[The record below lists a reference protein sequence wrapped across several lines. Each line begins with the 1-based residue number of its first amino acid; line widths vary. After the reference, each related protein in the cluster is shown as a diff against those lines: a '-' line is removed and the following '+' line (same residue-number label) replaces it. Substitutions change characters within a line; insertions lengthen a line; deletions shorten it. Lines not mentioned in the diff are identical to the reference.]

1 MLTFIQ
7 YIYLT
12 IIGLLS
18 GTVGG
23 SLGTSGSNI
32 IIPGLLVSG
41 IAKDY
46 KTASGTNMLV
56 IMSPLTIGAVY
67 TYYKAGFLQI
77 ETAIILMI
85 TYAIAATF
93 AAIYIVKYVSNQT
106 LILCYACYMFI
117 VSMFF
122 FHKYFN
128 YKKET
133 TVR

>member
-7 YIYLT
+7 YIYAT
-12 IIGLLS
+12 IIGFLS

-23 SLGTSGSNI
+23 SLGTSGSNV

-46 KTASGTNMLV
+46 KTASGTNLLV

-67 TYYKAGFLQI
+67 TYYKAGYLQI
-77 ETAIILMI
+77 EAAIILMI

-93 AAIYIVKYVSNQT
+93 AAVYVVKYISNQT
-106 LILCYACYMFI
+106 LILFYACYMFI
-117 VSMFF
+117 TSMYFF
-122 FHKYFN
+122 YKYFY
-128 YKKET
+128 YK
-133 TVR
+133 